1 MTDFAPGGKA
11 WKTMSLMTKKGMNE
25 EQINKAMKPTM
36 DAITKKAERSAALA
50 IAGRD
55 GLFAAS
61 IAGYLNEA
69 DDRLPPENTPVP
81 KVIKRTPEQAAF
93 EKQQGQQQQAA
104 APDLAMQQQ
113 ELGAN
118 IMNMLQSASRLP
130 PMGNIGQSGL
140 KEGAAIA
147 RAR

>member
-1 MTDFAPGGKA
+1 
-11 WKTMSLMTKKGMNE
+11 
-25 EQINKAMKPTM
+25 
-36 DAITKKAERSAALA
+36 
-50 IAGRD
+50 
-55 GLFAAS
+55 
-61 IAGYLNEA
+61 
-69 DDRLPPENTPVP
+69 
-81 KVIKRTPEQAAF
+81 
-93 EKQQGQQQQAA
+93 
-104 APDLAMQQQ
+104 MQQQ